1 MKDSETVSKL
11 IIEKLISN
19 VIYAEKSNIIA
30 DMLGLHC
37 FEFFSTRVFILLSH
51 RASSAM
57 TMTTVIE
64 RKKKLLP
71 SMIIKEKERTHGM
84 N

>member
-19 VIYAEKSNIIA
+19 VIYAEKSNIIVA
-30 DMLGLHC
+30 LNT
-37 FEFFSTRVFILLSH
+37 FSTRVFILLSH

>member
-19 VIYAEKSNIIA
+19 VIYAEKSNMIVA
-30 DMLGLHC
+30 LNT
-37 FEFFSTRVFILLSH
+37 FSTRVFILLS
-51 RASSAM
+51 
-57 TMTTVIE
+57 VIE

-71 SMIIKEKERTHGM
+71 SMIIKRRREHMALIDCAVCSCE
-84 N
+84 